1 MTFGAY
7 KQKVVKVII
16 PAVISA
22 IPSDKKTPLAPIIE
36 ERIMHKGINNITF
49 LKQAR
54 KIDIFA

>member
-22 IPSDKKTPLAPIIE
+22 IPSDKKTPLAPIDE
-36 ERIMHKGINNITF
+36 DRIIHKGIKRMTF
-49 LKQAR
+49 LKQAK
-54 KIDIFA
+54 KIEILA